1 MSHLTFRKR
10 QRTERSLLPSLLLA
24 AVSLTATPVVA
35 QESTNVPAGTQPSV
49 GSIYL
54 REKLQY
60 VRLGDDP
67 SPADRDIE
75 KVIATTS
82 LAYGLTREWSVSL
95 EVPLVYEDAQAGH
108 AGHESHADFGVN
120 DVSLAAKWRPWQYD
134 LGPVDSLRFA
144 VYGGVELPSGDGDFS
159 SHSVDPFIGGVF
171 TGIIGRHGF
180 NAAFTYK
187 NNNGGD
193 DFNTRAGDGPSDAI
207 RFDSSYLYR
216 MSPAMY
222 SSETTAATYLT
233 FELNGLYET
242 NGDWE
247 VVVGPGLL
255 YEARTFALEA
265 TLGLPVVQEV
275 ERRLDTDIVLTL
287 GVRFLF

>member
-1 MSHLTFRKR
+1 MSHVPFTKQPRGCRAVLFWV
-10 QRTERSLLPSLLLA
+10 LLA
-24 AVSLTATPVVA
+24 CVSLTATPVAA

-49 GSIYL
+49 GSFYL

-67 SPADRDIE
+67 SPANRDID

-82 LAYGLTREWSVSL
+82 IAYGLTREWSASL
-95 EVPLVYEDAQAGH
+95 EVPLVYEDARANH
-108 AGHESHADFGVN
+108 ELHESHADVGIN
-120 DVSLAAKWRPWQYD
+120 DIALAVKWRPWQYD

-144 VYGGVELPSGDGDFS
+144 VFGGVELPSGDGDLS

-171 TGIIGRHGF
+171 TGIVGRHGF
-180 NAAFTYK
+180 NAALTYK

-193 DFNTRAGDGPSDAI
+193 RFNTRAGDGPSDAV

-216 MSPAMY
+216 MSPAAY
-222 SSETTAATYLT
+222 SGTSTAATYFT
-233 FELNGLYET
+233 FEMNGLYET

-247 VVVGPGLL
+247 VIAGPGLL

-265 TLGLPVVQEV
+265 AVGLPVVQNV
-275 ERRLDTDIVLTL
+275 ERRPQTEIVLTL